1 MFVSLIKMQT
11 TVAIALLFFLPTVSW
26 ACKGCVNLDE
36 HNFDKV
42 LSRFKVTV
50 VKFDVIYPYGE
61 KHNAYAALAEEL
73 AHNEDLLFAQIGVKD
88 YGDRENE
95 ALAKR

>member
-1 MFVSLIKMQT
+1 MQP
-11 TVAIALLFFLPTVSW
+11 VAVITLFCALLPIAF

-36 HNFDKV
+36 HNFEKII
-42 LSRFKVTV
+42 SRFKVTV
-50 VKFDVIYPYGE
+50 AKFDVIYPYGE
-61 KHNAYAALAEEL
+61 KHNAFAALAEEL
-73 AHNEDLLFAQIGVKD
+73 AHNNDLVFAQIGVKD

>member
-1 MFVSLIKMQT
+1 MQLQ
-11 TVAIALLFFLPTVSW
+11 VAVLLLVCLLPLTW

-36 HNFDKV
+36 HSFEKIVN
-42 LSRFKVTV
+42 RFKVTV

-61 KHNAYAALAEEL
+61 KHNAFAALAEEL
-73 AHNEDLLFAQIGVKD
+73 AHNNDLLFAQIGVKD

-95 ALAKR
+95 ALAKRWRCFFL

>member
-1 MFVSLIKMQT
+1 MHSAA
-11 TVAIALLFFLPTVSW
+11 AITLLCALLPIAW

-36 HNFDKV
+36 YNFEKIV
-42 LSRFKVTV
+42 NRFKVTV
-50 VKFDVIYPYGE
+50 AKFDVIYPYGE
-61 KHNAYAALAEEL
+61 KHNAFAALAEEL
-73 AHNEDLLFAQIGVKD
+73 AHNNDLVFAQIGVKD